1 MKVAYLTERS
11 ARQLADRSALEK
23 DLRR

>member
-1 MKVAYLTERS
+1 MKVAHLTERS